1 MSENKQY
8 LKVWLASMKA
18 TENRLFK
25 FLQKSAQFII
35 PIYQR
40 QYSWTEEQC
49 AQLWKDIIRAGTTN
63 LEAHFI
69 GSVVY
74 VERGLYSHSDVPQ
87 LLVIDGQQRLT
98 STTLLISALV
108 NELKTRQASQDEA
121 IIDGTNHRKLQKYYL
136 CNDVEEGDLF
146 YKLLLTKADDPQ
158 LRNVVDGEKIEDAE
172 SSSRVVKNYLF
183 FTEKLNRCTNEQLGE
198 VYQGLQKLL
207 IVDIALDRERD
218 NPQLIFES
226 LNSTGL
232 DLSQADLIRNY
243 VLMGLDRKQQE
254 LLYEKYWYPM
264 EQDFGNGEYSWLFN
278 QFMRDYLTLKTNK
291 PPRLGDVYEAFKKY
305 VGSSDIDI
313 EEVVSDVRKHAKF
326 YISFA
331 LEKEKEPTLQE
342 AFQDLNAYK
351 VDVSYPLILE
361 LYHDYD
367 SEILSLHEFIEC
379 VRLVESYVFRR
390 YVCDI
395 PTNSLNKTFAGF
407 ARTLRKERYL
417 ESFKAELMKLTS
429 YRRFPSDSEFSRSL
443 QYKDMY
449 NVRSR
454 AYWLRRLENFGK
466 KERISVEN
474 YTIEHVLPQNK
485 NLSQKWQEVLGSEW
499 KVIQEEVVHTIG
511 NLTLTGYNSE
521 LSDKFYTD
529 KRDMEGGFANS
540 PLTLNQSLR
549 DHATWNK
556 DKILSRSALLANNM
570 QKVWRYPDLDETT
583 FQSYQS
589 IETERTGYTLED
601 HPYIAIGASKD
612 LYQAFRKEV
621 LALDENV
628 KEEFLKLYVAFKLDT
643 NFVDVVPQASGL
655 RISLNCKFTDIHDP
669 KGLCRDVT
677 NLGRWGNGDVE
688 LRVNSITDIP
698 YAIQLIRQVVDMQI
712 EG

>member
-1 MSENKQY
+1 
-8 LKVWLASMKA
+8 MKA
-18 TENRLFK
+18 TESKLFK

-40 QYSWTEEQC
+40 QYSWTQEQC
-49 AQLWKDIIRAGTTN
+49 EQLWKDIVRAGTTD

-98 STTLLISALV
+98 STTLLIAALV
-108 NELKTRQASQDEA
+108 SELNARSADNTSVIE
-121 IIDGTNHRKLQKYYL
+121 GTNAKKLKKYYL
-136 CNDVEEGDLF
+136 CNDAEDGDLY
-146 YKLLLTKADDPQ
+146 YKLLLTKADDKE
-158 LRNVVDGEKIEDAE
+158 LRAIIDNETKHDDDAT
-172 SSSRVVKNYLF
+172 SRVIQNYQF
-183 FTEKLNRCTNEQLGE
+183 FKDKLSRLGNEKVSEIYL
-198 VYQGLQKLL
+198 GLQKLL

-232 DLSQADLIRNY
+232 DLSQADLIRNF
-243 VLMGLDRKQQE
+243 VLMGLEPKQQNT
-254 LLYEKYWYPM
+254 LYERYWFPM
-264 EQDFGNGEYSWLFN
+264 ESDFGNGEYSWLFN

-291 PPRLGDVYEAFKKY
+291 PPRINDVYEAFKKY
-305 VGSSDIDI
+305 VSSSHLDI
-313 EEVVSDVRKHAKF
+313 EDVVADVRKHAQF
-326 YISFA
+326 YIAFS
-331 LEKEKEPTLQE
+331 LEQEKEQKLLE

-367 SEILSLHEFIEC
+367 SQILTLDEFIEC
-379 VRLVESYVFRR
+379 VRLIESYVFRR

-395 PTNSLNKTFAGF
+395 PTNSLNKTFASF
-407 ARTLRKERYL
+407 ARSIRKSSYL
-417 ESFKAELMKLTS
+417 ESFKAELISLSS
-429 YRRFPSDSEFSRSL
+429 YRRFPSDSELNRCL
-443 QYKDMY
+443 QHKDMY

-454 AYWLRRLENFGK
+454 AYWLRRLENHDK

-485 NLSQKWQEVLGSEW
+485 NLSTKWQLALGDDWQS
-499 KVIQEEVVHTIG
+499 IQEEYVHTIG

-521 LSDKFYTD
+521 LSDRFFTE
-529 KRDMEGGFANS
+529 KRDMEGGFASS

-549 DHATWNK
+549 AHDTWNK
-556 DKILSRSALLANNM
+556 ESIQARSKLLADKM
-570 QKVWRYPDLDETT
+570 QTVWRYPNLSPEILEK
-583 FQSYQS
+583 YQTQP
-589 IETERTGYTLED
+589 TEKTAYTIAD
-601 HPYIAIGASKD
+601 HPYIAVGSSKE
-612 LYQAFRKEV
+612 LFQVFSQKV
-621 LALDENV
+621 MSLDENV
-628 KEEFLKLYVAFKLDT
+628 KQEFLKLYVAFKLDT

-655 RISLNCKFTDIHDP
+655 RLSLNCKFTEIHDP
-669 KGLCRDVT
+669 KKLCRDVT

-688 LRVNSITDIP
+688 YKITDLSDIP
-698 YAIQLIRQVVDMQI
+698 YAIQLIQQVIDIQV

>member
-1 MSENKQY
+1 
-8 LKVWLASMKA
+8 MKA
-18 TENRLFK
+18 TESKLFK

-40 QYSWTEEQC
+40 QYSWTQEQC
-49 AQLWKDIIRAGTTN
+49 EQLWKDIVRAGTTE

-98 STTLLISALV
+98 STTLLIAALV
-108 NELKTRQASQDEA
+108 SELNARSADNTSVIE
-121 IIDGTNHRKLQKYYL
+121 GTNAKKLKKYYL
-136 CNDVEEGDLF
+136 CNDAEDGDLY
-146 YKLLLTKADDPQ
+146 YKLLLTKADDKE
-158 LRNVVDGEKIEDAE
+158 LRAIIDNEAKHDDDAT
-172 SSSRVVKNYLF
+172 SRVIQNYQF
-183 FTEKLNRCTNEQLGE
+183 FKDKLSRLGNEKVSEIYL
-198 VYQGLQKLL
+198 GLQKLL

-232 DLSQADLIRNY
+232 DLSQADLIRNF
-243 VLMGLDRKQQE
+243 VLMGLEPKQQNT
-254 LLYEKYWYPM
+254 LYERYWFPM
-264 EQDFGNGEYSWLFN
+264 ESDFGNGEYSWLFN

-291 PPRLGDVYEAFKKY
+291 PPRINDVYEAFKKY
-305 VGSSDIDI
+305 VSSSHLDI
-313 EEVVSDVRKHAKF
+313 EDVVADVRKHAQF
-326 YISFA
+326 YIAFS
-331 LEKEKEPTLQE
+331 LEQEKEQKLLE

-367 SEILSLHEFIEC
+367 SQILTLDEFIEC
-379 VRLVESYVFRR
+379 VRLIESYVFRR

-395 PTNSLNKTFAGF
+395 PTNSLNKTFASF
-407 ARTLRKERYL
+407 ARSIRKSSYL
-417 ESFKAELMKLTS
+417 ESFKAELISLSS
-429 YRRFPSDSEFSRSL
+429 YRRFPSDSELNRCL
-443 QYKDMY
+443 QHKDMY

-454 AYWLRRLENFGK
+454 AYWLRRLENYDK

-485 NLSQKWQEVLGSEW
+485 NLSSQWQIALGDDWQS
-499 KVIQEEVVHTIG
+499 IQEEYVHTIG

-521 LSDKFYTD
+521 LSDRFFTE
-529 KRDMEGGFANS
+529 KRDMEGGFASS

-549 DHATWNK
+549 DHDTWNK
-556 DKILSRSALLANNM
+556 ESIQARSKLLADKM
-570 QKVWRYPDLDETT
+570 QTVWRYPNLSPEILEK
-583 FQSYQS
+583 YQTQP
-589 IETERTGYTLED
+589 TEKTAYTIAD
-601 HPYIAIGASKD
+601 HPYIAVGSSKE
-612 LYQAFRKEV
+612 LFQVFSQKV
-621 LALDENV
+621 MSLDENV
-628 KEEFLKLYVAFKLDT
+628 KQEFLKLYVAFKLDT

-655 RISLNCKFTDIHDP
+655 RLSLNCKFTEIHDP
-669 KGLCRDVT
+669 KKLCRDVT

-688 LRVNSITDIP
+688 YKITELSDIP
-698 YAIQLIRQVVDMQI
+698 YAIQLIQQVIDIQV

>member
-1 MSENKQY
+1 
-8 LKVWLASMKA
+8 MKA
-18 TENRLFK
+18 TESKLFK

-40 QYSWTEEQC
+40 QYSWTQEQC
-49 AQLWKDIIRAGTTN
+49 EQLWKDIVRAGTTD

-98 STTLLISALV
+98 STTLLIAALV
-108 NELKTRQASQDEA
+108 SELNARSADNTSVIE
-121 IIDGTNHRKLQKYYL
+121 GTNAKKLKKYYL
-136 CNDVEEGDLF
+136 CNDAEDGDLY
-146 YKLLLTKADDPQ
+146 YKLLLTKADDKE
-158 LRNVVDGEKIEDAE
+158 LRAIIDNETKHDDDAT
-172 SSSRVVKNYLF
+172 SRVIQNYQF
-183 FTEKLNRCTNEQLGE
+183 FKDKLSRLGNEKVSEIYL
-198 VYQGLQKLL
+198 GLQKLL

-232 DLSQADLIRNY
+232 DLSQADLIRNF
-243 VLMGLDRKQQE
+243 VLMGLEPKQQNT
-254 LLYEKYWYPM
+254 LYERYWFPM
-264 EQDFGNGEYSWLFN
+264 ESDFGNGEYSWLFN

-291 PPRLGDVYEAFKKY
+291 PPRINDVYEAFKKY
-305 VGSSDIDI
+305 VSSSHLDI
-313 EEVVSDVRKHAKF
+313 EDVVADVRKHAQF
-326 YISFA
+326 YIAFS
-331 LEKEKEPTLQE
+331 LEQEKEQKLLE

-367 SEILSLHEFIEC
+367 SQILTLDEFIEC
-379 VRLVESYVFRR
+379 VRLIESYVFRR

-395 PTNSLNKTFAGF
+395 PTNSLNKTFASF
-407 ARTLRKERYL
+407 ARSIRKSSYL
-417 ESFKAELMKLTS
+417 ESFKAELISLSS
-429 YRRFPSDSEFSRSL
+429 YRRFPSDSELNRCL
-443 QYKDMY
+443 QHKDMY

-454 AYWLRRLENFGK
+454 AYWLRRLENHDK

-485 NLSQKWQEVLGSEW
+485 NLSSQWQQALGDDWQS
-499 KVIQEEVVHTIG
+499 IQEEYVHTIG

-521 LSDKFYTD
+521 LSDRFFTE
-529 KRDMEGGFANS
+529 KRDMEGGFASS

-549 DHATWNK
+549 DHNTWNK
-556 DKILSRSALLANNM
+556 ESIQARSKLLADKM
-570 QKVWRYPDLDETT
+570 QTVWRYPNLSAEILEK
-583 FQSYQS
+583 YQAQP
-589 IETERTGYTLED
+589 TEKAAYTIAD
-601 HPYIAIGASKD
+601 HPYIAVGSSKE
-612 LYQAFRKEV
+612 LFQVFSQKV
-621 LALDENV
+621 MSLDENV
-628 KEEFLKLYVAFKLDT
+628 KQEFLKLYVAFKLDT

-655 RISLNCKFTDIHDP
+655 RLSLNCKFTEIHDP
-669 KGLCRDVT
+669 KKLCRDVT

-688 LRVNSITDIP
+688 YKITDLSDIP
-698 YAIQLIRQVVDMQI
+698 YAIQLIQQVIDIQV

>member
-1 MSENKQY
+1 
-8 LKVWLASMKA
+8 MKA
-18 TENRLFK
+18 TESKLFK

-40 QYSWTEEQC
+40 QYSWTQEQC
-49 AQLWKDIIRAGTTN
+49 EQLWKDIVRAGTTD

-98 STTLLISALV
+98 STTLLIAALV
-108 NELKTRQASQDEA
+108 SELNARSADNTSVIE
-121 IIDGTNHRKLQKYYL
+121 GTNAKKLKKYYL
-136 CNDVEEGDLF
+136 CNDAEDGDLY
-146 YKLLLTKADDPQ
+146 YKLLLTKADDKE
-158 LRNVVDGEKIEDAE
+158 LRAIIDNEAKHDDDAT
-172 SSSRVVKNYLF
+172 SRVIQNYQF
-183 FTEKLNRCTNEQLGE
+183 FKDKLSRLGNEKVSEIYL
-198 VYQGLQKLL
+198 GLQKLL

-232 DLSQADLIRNY
+232 DLSQADLIRNF
-243 VLMGLDRKQQE
+243 VLMGLEPKQQNT
-254 LLYEKYWYPM
+254 LYERYWFPM
-264 EQDFGNGEYSWLFN
+264 ESDFGNGEYSWLFN

-291 PPRLGDVYEAFKKY
+291 PPRINDVYEAFKKY
-305 VGSSDIDI
+305 VSSSHLDI
-313 EEVVSDVRKHAKF
+313 EDVVADVRKHAQF
-326 YISFA
+326 YIAFS
-331 LEKEKEPTLQE
+331 LEQEKEQKLLE

-367 SEILSLHEFIEC
+367 SQILTLDEFIEC
-379 VRLVESYVFRR
+379 VRLIESYVFRR

-395 PTNSLNKTFAGF
+395 PTNSLNKTFASF
-407 ARTLRKERYL
+407 ARSIRKSSYL
-417 ESFKAELMKLTS
+417 ESFKAELISLSS
-429 YRRFPSDSEFSRSL
+429 YRRFPSDSELNRCL
-443 QYKDMY
+443 QHKDMY

-454 AYWLRRLENFGK
+454 AYWLRRLENHDK

-485 NLSQKWQEVLGSEW
+485 NLSSQWQQALGDDWQS
-499 KVIQEEVVHTIG
+499 IQEEYVHTIG

-521 LSDKFYTD
+521 LSDRFFTE
-529 KRDMEGGFANS
+529 KRDMEGGFASS

-549 DHATWNK
+549 DHNTWNK
-556 DKILSRSALLANNM
+556 ESIQARSKLLADKM
-570 QKVWRYPDLDETT
+570 QTVWRYPNLSAEILEK
-583 FQSYQS
+583 YQAQP
-589 IETERTGYTLED
+589 TEKAAYTIAD
-601 HPYIAIGASKD
+601 HPYIAVGSSKE
-612 LYQAFRKEV
+612 LFQVFSQKV
-621 LALDENV
+621 MSLDENV
-628 KEEFLKLYVAFKLDT
+628 KQEFLKLYVAFKLDT

-655 RISLNCKFTDIHDP
+655 RLSLNCKFTEIHDP
-669 KGLCRDVT
+669 KKLCRDVT

-688 LRVNSITDIP
+688 YKITDLSDIP
-698 YAIQLIRQVVDMQI
+698 YAIQLIQQVIDIQV

>member
-1 MSENKQY
+1 
-8 LKVWLASMKA
+8 MKA

-40 QYSWTEEQC
+40 QYSWTQEQC
-49 AQLWKDIIRAGTTN
+49 EQLWKDIVRAGTTD

-98 STTLLISALV
+98 STTLLIAALV
-108 NELKTRQASQDEA
+108 SELNARSADNTPVIE
-121 IIDGTNHRKLQKYYL
+121 GTNAKKLKKYYL
-136 CNDVEEGDLF
+136 CNDAEDGDLY
-146 YKLLLTKADDPQ
+146 YKLLLTKADDKK
-158 LRNVVDGEKIEDAE
+158 LRAIIDGDVTHDDDAT
-172 SSSRVVKNYLF
+172 SRVIQNYQF
-183 FTEKLNRCTNEQLGE
+183 FKEKLGRLSNDQVSEIYL
-198 VYQGLQKLL
+198 GLQKLL

-232 DLSQADLIRNY
+232 DLSQADLIRNF
-243 VLMGLDRKQQE
+243 VLMGLEPKQQNA
-254 LLYEKYWYPM
+254 LYERYWFPM
-264 EQDFGNGEYSWLFN
+264 ESDFGNGEYSWLFN

-291 PPRLGDVYEAFKKY
+291 PPRINDVYEAFKKY
-305 VGSSDIDI
+305 VSSSHLDI
-313 EEVVSDVRKHAKF
+313 EDVVADVRKHAQF
-326 YISFA
+326 YIAFS
-331 LEKEKEPTLQE
+331 LEQEKEQKLLE

-367 SEILSLHEFIEC
+367 SQILTLDEFIEC
-379 VRLVESYVFRR
+379 VRLIESYVFRR

-395 PTNSLNKTFAGF
+395 PTNSLNKTFASF
-407 ARTLRKERYL
+407 ARSIRKSSYL
-417 ESFKAELMKLTS
+417 ESFKAELISLSS
-429 YRRFPSDSEFSRSL
+429 YRRFPSDSELNRCL
-443 QYKDMY
+443 QHKDMY

-454 AYWLRRLENFGK
+454 AYWLRRLENHDK

-485 NLSQKWQEVLGSEW
+485 NLSTKWQLALGDDWQS
-499 KVIQEEVVHTIG
+499 IQEEYVHTIG

-521 LSDKFYTD
+521 LSDRFFTE
-529 KRDMEGGFANS
+529 KRDMEGGFASS

-549 DHATWNK
+549 DHDTWNK
-556 DKILSRSALLANNM
+556 ESIQARSKLLADKM
-570 QKVWRYPDLDETT
+570 QTVWRYPNLSPEILEK
-583 FQSYQS
+583 YQTQP
-589 IETERTGYTLED
+589 TEKTAYTIAD
-601 HPYIAIGASKD
+601 HPYIAVGSSKE
-612 LYQAFRKEV
+612 LFQVFSQKV
-621 LALDENV
+621 MSLDENV
-628 KEEFLKLYVAFKLDT
+628 KQEFLKLYVAFKLDT

-655 RISLNCKFTDIHDP
+655 RLSLNCKFTEIHDP
-669 KGLCRDVT
+669 KKLCRDVT

-688 LRVNSITDIP
+688 YKITDLSDIP
-698 YAIQLIRQVVDMQI
+698 YAIQLIQQVIDIQV

>member
-1 MSENKQY
+1 
-8 LKVWLASMKA
+8 MKA
-18 TENRLFK
+18 TESKLFK

-40 QYSWTEEQC
+40 QYSWTQDQC
-49 AQLWKDIIRAGTTN
+49 EQLWKDIVRAGTTN

-98 STTLLISALV
+98 STTLLIAALV
-108 NELKTRQASQDEA
+108 SELNARSADNTSVIE
-121 IIDGTNHRKLQKYYL
+121 GTNAKKLKKYYL
-136 CNDVEEGDLF
+136 CNDAEDGDLY
-146 YKLLLTKADDPQ
+146 YKLLLTKADDKE
-158 LRNVVDGEKIEDAE
+158 LRAIVDGEAKHDEDAT
-172 SSSRVVKNYLF
+172 SRVTQNYKF
-183 FTEKLNRCTNEQLGE
+183 FKEKLSRLSNEQVSEIYL
-198 VYQGLQKLL
+198 GLQKLL

-232 DLSQADLIRNY
+232 DLSQADLIRNF
-243 VLMGLDRKQQE
+243 VLMGLEPKQQNT
-254 LLYEKYWYPM
+254 LYERYWFPM
-264 EQDFGNGEYSWLFN
+264 ESDFGNGEYSWLFN

-291 PPRLGDVYEAFKKY
+291 PPRINDVYEAFKKY
-305 VGSSDIDI
+305 VSSSHLDI
-313 EEVVSDVRKHAKF
+313 EDVVADVRKHAQF
-326 YISFA
+326 YIAFS
-331 LEKEKEPTLQE
+331 LEQEKEQKLLE

-367 SEILSLHEFIEC
+367 SQILTLNEFIEC
-379 VRLVESYVFRR
+379 VRLIESYVFRR

-395 PTNSLNKTFAGF
+395 PTNSLNKTFASF
-407 ARTLRKERYL
+407 ARSIRKSSYL
-417 ESFKAELMKLTS
+417 ESFKAELISLSS
-429 YRRFPSDSEFSRSL
+429 YRRFPSDSELNRCL
-443 QYKDMY
+443 QHKDMY

-454 AYWLRRLENFGK
+454 AYWLRRLENYDK

-485 NLSQKWQEVLGSEW
+485 NLSTKWQLALGDDWQS
-499 KVIQEEVVHTIG
+499 IQEEYVHTIG

-521 LSDKFYTD
+521 LSDRFFTE
-529 KRDMEGGFANS
+529 KRDMEGGFASS

-549 DHATWNK
+549 DHDTWNK
-556 DKILSRSALLANNM
+556 ESIQARSRLLADKM
-570 QKVWRYPDLDETT
+570 QTVWRYPNLSPEILEK
-583 FQSYQS
+583 YQ
-589 IETERTGYTLED
+589 TQPTDKTAYTIAD
-601 HPYIAIGASKD
+601 HPYIAVGSSKE
-612 LYQAFRKEV
+612 LFQVFSQKV
-621 LALDENV
+621 MSLDENV
-628 KEEFLKLYVAFKLDT
+628 KQEFLKLYVAFKLDT

-655 RISLNCKFTDIHDP
+655 RLSLNCKFTEIHDP
-669 KGLCRDVT
+669 KKLCRDVT

-688 LRVNSITDIP
+688 YKITDLSDIP
-698 YAIQLIRQVVDMQI
+698 YAIQLIQQVIDIQV

>member
-1 MSENKQY
+1 
-8 LKVWLASMKA
+8 MKA
-18 TENRLFK
+18 TESRLFK

-40 QYSWTEEQC
+40 HYSWTQNQCEQ
-49 AQLWKDIIRAGTTN
+49 LLNDIVRAGTTD

-98 STTLLISALV
+98 STTLLIAALV
-108 NELKTRQASQDEA
+108 SELSVRGADNTPVIE
-121 IIDGTNHRKLQKYYL
+121 GTNAKKLKKYYL
-136 CNDVEEGDLF
+136 CNDAEDGDLY
-146 YKLLLTKADDPQ
+146 YKLLLTKADDKE
-158 LRNVVDGEKIEDAE
+158 LRAIIDCDVTHDDDAT
-172 SSSRVVKNYLF
+172 SRVIQNYQF
-183 FTEKLNRCTNEQLGE
+183 FKEKLGRLSNDQVSEIYL
-198 VYQGLQKLL
+198 GLQKLL

-232 DLSQADLIRNY
+232 DLSQADLIRNF
-243 VLMGLDRKQQE
+243 VLMGLEPKQQNV
-254 LLYEKYWYPM
+254 LYERYWFPM
-264 EQDFGNGEYSWLFN
+264 ESDFGNGEYSWLFN

-291 PPRLGDVYEAFKKY
+291 PPRINDVYEAFKKY
-305 VGSSDIDI
+305 VSSSHLDI
-313 EEVVSDVRKHAKF
+313 EDVVADVRKHAQF
-326 YISFA
+326 YIAFS
-331 LEKEKEPTLQE
+331 LEQEKEQKLLE

-367 SEILSLHEFIEC
+367 SQILTLDEFIEC
-379 VRLVESYVFRR
+379 VRLIESYVFRR

-395 PTNSLNKTFAGF
+395 PTNSLNKTFASF
-407 ARTLRKERYL
+407 ARSIRKSSYL
-417 ESFKAELMKLTS
+417 ESFKAELVSLTS
-429 YRRFPSDSEFSRSL
+429 YRRFPSDSELNRCL
-443 QYKDMY
+443 QHKDMY

-454 AYWLRRLENFGK
+454 AYWLRRLENFDK

-485 NLSQKWQEVLGSEW
+485 KLSSQWQLALGDDWQS
-499 KVIQEEVVHTIG
+499 IQEEYVHTIG

-521 LSDKFYTD
+521 LSDRFFTE
-529 KRDMEGGFANS
+529 KRDMEGGFASS

-549 DHATWNK
+549 SHETWNK
-556 DKILSRSALLANNM
+556 DSIQARSKLLADKM
-570 QKVWRYPDLDETT
+570 QTVWRYPSLSAEILEK
-583 FQSYQS
+583 YQAQP
-589 IETERTGYTLED
+589 TEKTAYTLSD
-601 HPYIAIGASKD
+601 HPYIAVGSSKE
-612 LYQAFRKEV
+612 LFQVFSQKV
-621 LALDENV
+621 MSLDENV
-628 KEEFLKLYVAFKLDT
+628 KQEFLKLYVAFKLDT

-655 RISLNCKFTDIHDP
+655 RLSLNCKFTEIHDP
-669 KGLCRDVT
+669 KKLCRDVT

-688 LRVNSITDIP
+688 FKINELSDIP
-698 YAIQLIRQVVDMQI
+698 YAIQLIQQVIDMQV

>member
-1 MSENKQY
+1 
-8 LKVWLASMKA
+8 MKA
-18 TENRLFK
+18 TESKLFK

-40 QYSWTEEQC
+40 QYSWTQEQC
-49 AQLWKDIIRAGTTN
+49 EQLWKDIVRAGTTE

-98 STTLLISALV
+98 STTLLIAALV
-108 NELKTRQASQDEA
+108 SELNARSADNTSVIE
-121 IIDGTNHRKLQKYYL
+121 GTNAKKLKKYYL
-136 CNDVEEGDLF
+136 CNDAEDGDLY
-146 YKLLLTKADDPQ
+146 YKLLLTKADDKE
-158 LRNVVDGEKIEDAE
+158 LRAIIDNEAKHDDDAT
-172 SSSRVVKNYLF
+172 SRVIQNYQF
-183 FTEKLNRCTNEQLGE
+183 FKDKLSRLGNEKVSEIYL
-198 VYQGLQKLL
+198 GLQKLL

-232 DLSQADLIRNY
+232 DLSQADLIRNF
-243 VLMGLDRKQQE
+243 VLMGLEPKQQNT
-254 LLYEKYWYPM
+254 LYERYWFPM
-264 EQDFGNGEYSWLFN
+264 ESDFGNGEYSWLFN

-291 PPRLGDVYEAFKKY
+291 PPRINDVYEAFKKY
-305 VGSSDIDI
+305 VSSSHLDI
-313 EEVVSDVRKHAKF
+313 EDVVADVRKHAQF
-326 YISFA
+326 YIAFS
-331 LEKEKEPTLQE
+331 LEQEKEQKLLE

-367 SEILSLHEFIEC
+367 SQILTLDEFIEC
-379 VRLVESYVFRR
+379 VRLIESYVFRR

-395 PTNSLNKTFAGF
+395 PTNSLNKTFASF
-407 ARTLRKERYL
+407 ARSIRKSSYL
-417 ESFKAELMKLTS
+417 ESFKAELISLSS
-429 YRRFPSDSEFSRSL
+429 YRRFPSDSELNRCL
-443 QYKDMY
+443 QHKDMY

-454 AYWLRRLENFGK
+454 AYWLRRLENYDK

-485 NLSQKWQEVLGSEW
+485 NLSSQWQIALGDDWQS
-499 KVIQEEVVHTIG
+499 IQEEYVHTIG

-521 LSDKFYTD
+521 LSDRFFTE
-529 KRDMEGGFANS
+529 KRDMEGGFASS

-549 DHATWNK
+549 DHDTWNK
-556 DKILSRSALLANNM
+556 ESIQARSKLLAVKM
-570 QKVWRYPDLDETT
+570 QTVWRYPNLSPEILEK
-583 FQSYQS
+583 YQTQP
-589 IETERTGYTLED
+589 TEKTAYTIAD
-601 HPYIAIGASKD
+601 HPYIAVGSSKE
-612 LYQAFRKEV
+612 LFQVFSQKV
-621 LALDENV
+621 MSLDENV
-628 KEEFLKLYVAFKLDT
+628 KQEFLKLYVAFKLDT

-655 RISLNCKFTDIHDP
+655 RLSLNCKFTEIHDP
-669 KGLCRDVT
+669 KKLCRDVT

-688 LRVNSITDIP
+688 YKITELSDIP
-698 YAIQLIRQVVDMQI
+698 YAIQLIQQVIDIQV

>member
-1 MSENKQY
+1 
-8 LKVWLASMKA
+8 MKA
-18 TENRLFK
+18 TESKLFK

-40 QYSWTEEQC
+40 QYSWTQEQC
-49 AQLWKDIIRAGTTN
+49 EQLWKDIVRASTTD

-98 STTLLISALV
+98 STTLLIAALV
-108 NELKTRQASQDEA
+108 SELNARSADNTSVIE
-121 IIDGTNHRKLQKYYL
+121 GTNAKKLKKYYL
-136 CNDVEEGDLF
+136 CNDAEDGDLY
-146 YKLLLTKADDPQ
+146 YKLLLTKADDKE
-158 LRNVVDGEKIEDAE
+158 LRAIIDNETKHDDDAT
-172 SSSRVVKNYLF
+172 SRVIQNYQF
-183 FTEKLNRCTNEQLGE
+183 FKDKLSRLGNEKVSEIYL
-198 VYQGLQKLL
+198 GLQKLL

-232 DLSQADLIRNY
+232 DLSQADLIRNF
-243 VLMGLDRKQQE
+243 VLMGLEPKQQNT
-254 LLYEKYWYPM
+254 LYERYWFPM
-264 EQDFGNGEYSWLFN
+264 ESDFGNGEYSWLFN

-291 PPRLGDVYEAFKKY
+291 PPRINDVYEAFKKY
-305 VGSSDIDI
+305 VSSSHLDI
-313 EEVVSDVRKHAKF
+313 EDVVADVRKHAQF
-326 YISFA
+326 YIAFS
-331 LEKEKEPTLQE
+331 LEQEKEQKLLE

-367 SEILSLHEFIEC
+367 SQILTLDEFIEC
-379 VRLVESYVFRR
+379 VRLIESYVFRR

-395 PTNSLNKTFAGF
+395 PTNSLNKTFASF
-407 ARTLRKERYL
+407 ARSIRKSSYL
-417 ESFKAELMKLTS
+417 ESFKAELISLSS
-429 YRRFPSDSEFSRSL
+429 YRRFPSDSELNRCL
-443 QYKDMY
+443 QHKDMY

-454 AYWLRRLENFGK
+454 AYWLRRLENYDK

-485 NLSQKWQEVLGSEW
+485 NLSSQWQIALGDDWQS
-499 KVIQEEVVHTIG
+499 IQEEYVHTIG

-521 LSDKFYTD
+521 LSDRFFTE
-529 KRDMEGGFANS
+529 KRDMEGGFASS

-549 DHATWNK
+549 DHDTWNK
-556 DKILSRSALLANNM
+556 ESIQARSKLLADKM
-570 QKVWRYPDLDETT
+570 QTVWRYPNLSAEILEK
-583 FQSYQS
+583 YQTQPS
-589 IETERTGYTLED
+589 EKTAYTIAD
-601 HPYIAIGASKD
+601 HPYIAVGSSKE
-612 LYQAFRKEV
+612 LFQVFSQKV
-621 LALDENV
+621 MSLDENV
-628 KEEFLKLYVAFKLDT
+628 KQEFLKLYVAFKLDT

-655 RISLNCKFTDIHDP
+655 RLSLNCKFTEIHDP
-669 KGLCRDVT
+669 KKLCRDVT

-688 LRVNSITDIP
+688 YKITDLSDIP
-698 YAIQLIRQVVDMQI
+698 YAIQLIQQVIDIQV

>member
-1 MSENKQY
+1 
-8 LKVWLASMKA
+8 MKA
-18 TENRLFK
+18 TESKLFK

-40 QYSWTEEQC
+40 QYSWTQEQC
-49 AQLWKDIIRAGTTN
+49 EQLWKDIVRAGTTD

-98 STTLLISALV
+98 STTLLIAALV
-108 NELKTRQASQDEA
+108 SELNARSADNTSVIE
-121 IIDGTNHRKLQKYYL
+121 GTNAKKLKKYYL
-136 CNDVEEGDLF
+136 CNDAEDGDLY
-146 YKLLLTKADDPQ
+146 YKLLLTKADDKE
-158 LRNVVDGEKIEDAE
+158 LRAIIDNETKHDDDAT
-172 SSSRVVKNYLF
+172 SRVIQNYQF
-183 FTEKLNRCTNEQLGE
+183 FKDKLSRLGNEKVSEIYL
-198 VYQGLQKLL
+198 GLQKLL

-232 DLSQADLIRNY
+232 DLSQADLIRNF
-243 VLMGLDRKQQE
+243 VLMGLEPKQQNT
-254 LLYEKYWYPM
+254 LYERYWFPM
-264 EQDFGNGEYSWLFN
+264 ESDFGNGEYSWLFN

-291 PPRLGDVYEAFKKY
+291 PPRINDVYEAFKKY
-305 VGSSDIDI
+305 VSSSHLDI
-313 EEVVSDVRKHAKF
+313 EDVVADVRKHAQF
-326 YISFA
+326 YIAFS
-331 LEKEKEPTLQE
+331 LEQEKEQKLLE

-367 SEILSLHEFIEC
+367 SQILTLDEFIEC
-379 VRLVESYVFRR
+379 VRLIESYVFRR

-395 PTNSLNKTFAGF
+395 PTNSLNKTFASF
-407 ARTLRKERYL
+407 ARSIRKSSYL
-417 ESFKAELMKLTS
+417 ESFKAELISLSS
-429 YRRFPSDSEFSRSL
+429 YRRFPSDSELNRCL
-443 QYKDMY
+443 QHKDMY

-454 AYWLRRLENFGK
+454 AYWLRRLENHDK

-485 NLSQKWQEVLGSEW
+485 NLSTKWQLALGDDWQS
-499 KVIQEEVVHTIG
+499 IQEEYVHTIG

-521 LSDKFYTD
+521 LSDRFFTE
-529 KRDMEGGFANS
+529 KRDMEGGFASS

-549 DHATWNK
+549 DHDTWNK
-556 DKILSRSALLANNM
+556 ESIQARSKLLADKM
-570 QKVWRYPDLDETT
+570 QTVWRYPNLSPEILEK
-583 FQSYQS
+583 YQTQP
-589 IETERTGYTLED
+589 TEKTAYTIAD
-601 HPYIAIGASKD
+601 HPYIAVGSSKE
-612 LYQAFRKEV
+612 LFQVFSQKV
-621 LALDENV
+621 MSLDENV
-628 KEEFLKLYVAFKLDT
+628 KQEFLKLYVAFKLDT

-655 RISLNCKFTDIHDP
+655 RLSLNCKFTEIHDP
-669 KGLCRDVT
+669 KKLCRDVT

-688 LRVNSITDIP
+688 YKITDLSDIP
-698 YAIQLIRQVVDMQI
+698 YAIQLIQQVIDIQV

>member
-1 MSENKQY
+1 
-8 LKVWLASMKA
+8 MKA
-18 TENRLFK
+18 TESKLFK

-40 QYSWTEEQC
+40 QYSWTQDQC
-49 AQLWKDIIRAGTTN
+49 EQLWKDIVRAGTTN

-98 STTLLISALV
+98 STTLLIAALV
-108 NELKTRQASQDEA
+108 SELNARSAGNTSVIE
-121 IIDGTNHRKLQKYYL
+121 GTNAKKLKKYYL
-136 CNDVEEGDLF
+136 CNDAEDGDLY
-146 YKLLLTKADDPQ
+146 YKLLLTKADDKE
-158 LRNVVDGEKIEDAE
+158 LRAIIDNEAKHDDDAT
-172 SSSRVVKNYLF
+172 SRVIQNYQF
-183 FTEKLNRCTNEQLGE
+183 FKDKLSRLGNEKVSEIYL
-198 VYQGLQKLL
+198 GLQKLL

-232 DLSQADLIRNY
+232 DLSQADLIRNF
-243 VLMGLDRKQQE
+243 VLMGLEPKQQNT
-254 LLYEKYWYPM
+254 LYERYWFPM
-264 EQDFGNGEYSWLFN
+264 ESDFGNGEYSWLFN

-291 PPRLGDVYEAFKKY
+291 PPRINDVYEAFKKY
-305 VGSSDIDI
+305 VSSSHLDI
-313 EEVVSDVRKHAKF
+313 EDVVADVRKHAQF
-326 YISFA
+326 YIAFS
-331 LEKEKEPTLQE
+331 LEQEKEQKLLE

-367 SEILSLHEFIEC
+367 SQILTLDEFIEC
-379 VRLVESYVFRR
+379 VRLIESYVFRR

-395 PTNSLNKTFAGF
+395 PTNSLNKTFASF
-407 ARTLRKERYL
+407 ARSIRKSSYL
-417 ESFKAELMKLTS
+417 ESFKAELISLTS
-429 YRRFPSDSEFSRSL
+429 YRRFPSDSELNRCL
-443 QYKDMY
+443 QHKDMY

-454 AYWLRRLENFGK
+454 AYWLRRLENYDK

-485 NLSQKWQEVLGSEW
+485 NLSTKWQLALGDDWQS
-499 KVIQEEVVHTIG
+499 IQEEYVHTIG

-521 LSDKFYTD
+521 LSDRFFTE
-529 KRDMEGGFANS
+529 KRDMEGGFASS
-540 PLTLNQSLR
+540 PLTLSQSLR
-549 DHATWNK
+549 DHDTWNK
-556 DKILSRSALLANNM
+556 ESIQARSKLLADKM
-570 QKVWRYPDLDETT
+570 QTVWRYPNLSPEILEK
-583 FQSYQS
+583 YQTQP
-589 IETERTGYTLED
+589 TEKTAYTIAD
-601 HPYIAIGASKD
+601 HPYIAVGSSKE
-612 LYQAFRKEV
+612 LFQVFSQKV
-621 LALDENV
+621 MSLDENV
-628 KEEFLKLYVAFKLDT
+628 KQEFLKLYVAFKLDT

-655 RISLNCKFTDIHDP
+655 RLSLNCKFTEIHDP
-669 KGLCRDVT
+669 KKLCRDVT

-688 LRVNSITDIP
+688 YKITDLSDIP
-698 YAIQLIRQVVDMQI
+698 YAIQLIQQVIDIQV

>member
-1 MSENKQY
+1 
-8 LKVWLASMKA
+8 MKA
-18 TENRLFK
+18 TESKLFK

-40 QYSWTEEQC
+40 QYSWTQDQC
-49 AQLWKDIIRAGTTN
+49 EQLWKDIVRAGTTN

-108 NELKTRQASQDEA
+108 SELNARSADNTPVIE
-121 IIDGTNHRKLQKYYL
+121 GTNAKKLKKYYL
-136 CNDVEEGDLF
+136 CNDAEDGDLY
-146 YKLLLTKADDPQ
+146 YKLLLTKADDKE
-158 LRNVVDGEKIEDAE
+158 LRAIVGGEAKHDDDAT
-172 SSSRVVKNYLF
+172 SRVIQNYQF
-183 FTEKLNRCTNEQLGE
+183 FKEKLGRLSNEQVSEIYL
-198 VYQGLQKLL
+198 GLQKLL

-232 DLSQADLIRNY
+232 DLSQADLIRNF
-243 VLMGLDRKQQE
+243 VLMGLEPKQQNT
-254 LLYEKYWYPM
+254 LYERYWFPM
-264 EQDFGNGEYSWLFN
+264 ESDFGNGEYSWLFN

-291 PPRLGDVYEAFKKY
+291 PPRINDVYDAFKKY
-305 VGSSDIDI
+305 VSSSHLDI
-313 EEVVSDVRKHAKF
+313 EDVVADVRKHAQF
-326 YISFA
+326 YIAFS
-331 LEKEKEPTLQE
+331 LEQEKEQKLLE

-367 SEILSLHEFIEC
+367 SQILTLYEFIEC
-379 VRLVESYVFRR
+379 VRLIESYVFRR

-395 PTNSLNKTFAGF
+395 PTNSLNKTFASF
-407 ARTLRKERYL
+407 ARSIRKSSYL
-417 ESFKAELMKLTS
+417 ESFKAELISLTS
-429 YRRFPSDSEFSRSL
+429 YRRFPSDSELNRCL
-443 QYKDMY
+443 QHKDMY

-454 AYWLRRLENFGK
+454 AYWLRRLENYDK

-485 NLSQKWQEVLGSEW
+485 NLSTKWQLALGDDWQS
-499 KVIQEEVVHTIG
+499 IQEEYVHTIG

-521 LSDKFYTD
+521 LSDRFFTE
-529 KRDMEGGFANS
+529 KRDMEGGFASS

-549 DHATWNK
+549 DHDTWNK
-556 DKILSRSALLANNM
+556 ESIQARSRLLADKM
-570 QKVWRYPDLDETT
+570 QTVWCYPNLSPEILEK
-583 FQSYQS
+583 YQ
-589 IETERTGYTLED
+589 TQPTDKTAYTIAD
-601 HPYIAIGASKD
+601 HPYIAVGSSKE
-612 LYQAFRKEV
+612 LFQVFSQKV
-621 LALDENV
+621 MSLDENV
-628 KEEFLKLYVAFKLDT
+628 KQEFLKLYVAFKLDT

-655 RISLNCKFTDIHDP
+655 RLSLNCKFTEIHDP
-669 KGLCRDVT
+669 KKVCRDVT

-688 LRVNSITDIP
+688 YKITELSDIP
-698 YAIQLIRQVVDMQI
+698 YAIQLIQQVIDIQV

>member
-1 MSENKQY
+1 
-8 LKVWLASMKA
+8 MKA
-18 TENRLFK
+18 TESKLFK

-40 QYSWTEEQC
+40 QYSWTQEQC
-49 AQLWKDIIRAGTTN
+49 GQLWKDIVRAGTTE

-98 STTLLISALV
+98 STTLLIAALV
-108 NELKTRQASQDEA
+108 SELNARSADNTPVIE
-121 IIDGTNHRKLQKYYL
+121 GTNAKKLKKYYL
-136 CNDVEEGDLF
+136 CNDAEDGDLY
-146 YKLLLTKADDPQ
+146 YKLLLTKADDKE
-158 LRNVVDGEKIEDAE
+158 LRAIVGGEAKHDDDAT
-172 SSSRVVKNYLF
+172 SRVIQNYQF
-183 FTEKLNRCTNEQLGE
+183 FKEKLGRLSNEQVSEIYL
-198 VYQGLQKLL
+198 GLQKLL

-232 DLSQADLIRNY
+232 DLSQADLIRNF
-243 VLMGLDRKQQE
+243 VLMGLEPKQQNT
-254 LLYEKYWYPM
+254 LYERYWFPM
-264 EQDFGNGEYSWLFN
+264 ESDFGNGEYSWLFN

-291 PPRLGDVYEAFKKY
+291 PPRINDVYDAFKKY
-305 VGSSDIDI
+305 VSSSHLDI
-313 EEVVSDVRKHAKF
+313 EDVVADVRKHAQF
-326 YISFA
+326 YIAFS
-331 LEKEKEPTLQE
+331 LEQEKEQKLLE

-367 SEILSLHEFIEC
+367 SQILTLDEFIEC
-379 VRLVESYVFRR
+379 VRLIESYVFRR

-395 PTNSLNKTFAGF
+395 PTNSLNKTFASF
-407 ARTLRKERYL
+407 ARSIRKSSYL
-417 ESFKAELMKLTS
+417 ESFKAELISLTS
-429 YRRFPSDSEFSRSL
+429 YRRFPSDSELNRCL
-443 QYKDMY
+443 QHKDMY

-454 AYWLRRLENFGK
+454 AYWLRRLENYDK

-485 NLSQKWQEVLGSEW
+485 NLSSQWQIALGDDWQS
-499 KVIQEEVVHTIG
+499 IQEEYVHTIG

-521 LSDKFYTD
+521 LSDRFFTE
-529 KRDMEGGFANS
+529 KRDMEGGFASS

-549 DHATWNK
+549 DHDTWNK
-556 DKILSRSALLANNM
+556 ESIQARSKLLADKM
-570 QKVWRYPDLDETT
+570 QTVWRYPNLSPEILEK
-583 FQSYQS
+583 YQTQP
-589 IETERTGYTLED
+589 TEKTAYTIAD
-601 HPYIAIGASKD
+601 HPYIAVGSSKE
-612 LYQAFRKEV
+612 LFQVFSQKV
-621 LALDENV
+621 MSLDENV
-628 KEEFLKLYVAFKLDT
+628 KQEFLKLYVAFKLDT

-655 RISLNCKFTDIHDP
+655 RLSLNCKFTEIHDP
-669 KGLCRDVT
+669 KKLCRDVT

-688 LRVNSITDIP
+688 YKITELSDIP
-698 YAIQLIRQVVDMQI
+698 YAIQLIQQVIDIQV